1 MNDWLETLRAHV
13 EWQLGDQVTLV
24 ASSERDHGGWH
35 GIYIRTQSGW
45 RHAVAVLP
53 DDPPVEVAQALQK
66 TIDERRNR
74 PGKC

>member
-13 EWQLGDQVTLV
+13 EWQLGDQVTVV

-35 GIYIRTQSGW
+35 GIYIRTHNGW

-53 DDPPVEVAQALQK
+53 DDAPEEVVQALQK
-66 TIDERRNR
+66 AIDERRNR
-74 PGKC
+74 LGKC

>member
-1 MNDWLETLRAHV
+1 MDDWLETLRAHV
-13 EWQLGDQVTLV
+13 EVQLGDQVTLV

-53 DDPPVEVAQALQK
+53 DDPPEEVVQVLQK
-66 TIDERRNR
+66 AIDERRKR
-74 PGKC
+74 PGRC